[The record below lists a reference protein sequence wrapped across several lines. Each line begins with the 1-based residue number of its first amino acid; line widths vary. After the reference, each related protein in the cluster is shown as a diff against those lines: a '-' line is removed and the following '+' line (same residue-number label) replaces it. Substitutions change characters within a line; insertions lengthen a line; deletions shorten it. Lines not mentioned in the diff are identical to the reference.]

1 MAGYWV
7 FEALPLPVTSLIP
20 MVLFPLMGILDSD
33 KTSLCYLKET
43 NMMFVGGLVIA
54 IAVEYC
60 NLHTRVALYVIQ
72 LVGCSPRRLNFGLV
86 TVTMFVSMWISNTA
100 ATAMMIPIIE
110 ATLKELETQGIG
122 EMYESIPVDDNDK
135 IESAPQPDPEHKRP
149 TKTTMCYFIST
160 AYAASIGGMGCIVG
174 SGTNLTFKGI
184 YETRFQDSPGVEFAK
199 WIMLNVPMMVIMMYI
214 SLMWLQMIFMG
225 LFRPNSND
233 AKKIRVGTQG
243 EAVARKLIRSKIN
256 EMGPMSFHECAVAAL
271 FTLSV
276 LLWFFRKP
284 QFIAGWAEMITQH
297 KVKDA
302 TAALIVVLLLFV
314 VPARPDFIYIFSKD
328 ESKRPKV
335 ASPALITWKVVQQ
348 KLPWGLIF
356 LLGGGFAL
364 AEASKESKMSE
375 LIAHHLHGIA
385 TLPKFAV
392 MAISCIFATVLT
404 QFSSNVAVANVLLP
418 VLAEMAKVG
427 KVHPLYLMLPTSLC
441 CSFAYCLPVSTPP
454 NAIAAAP
461 CNMASTEMAKA
472 GLGVAIISLLVLFA
486 IFPTLGGVIYT
497 DLSSYPAWVET

>member
-1 MAGYWV
+1 
-7 FEALPLPVTSLIP
+7 
-20 MVLFPLMGILDSD
+20 
-33 KTSLCYLKET
+33 
-43 NMMFVGGLVIA
+43 
-54 IAVEYC
+54 
-60 NLHTRVALYVIQ
+60 
-72 LVGCSPRRLNFGLV
+72 
-86 TVTMFVSMWISNTA
+86 
-100 ATAMMIPIIE
+100 
-110 ATLKELETQGIG
+110 
-122 EMYESIPVDDNDK
+122 
-135 IESAPQPDPEHKRP
+135 
-149 TKTTMCYFIST
+149 
-160 AYAASIGGMGCIVG
+160 
-174 SGTNLTFKGI
+174 
-184 YETRFQDSPGVEFAK
+184 
-199 WIMLNVPMMVIMMYI
+199 MLNVPMMVIMMYI

-356 LLGGGFAL
+356 LLGGGIAL

-375 LIAHHLHGIA
+375 LIAHHLHVIA

-418 VLAEMAKVG
+418 VLAEMAKV
-427 KVHPLYLMLPTSLC
+427 
-441 CSFAYCLPVSTPP
+441 ST
-454 NAIAAAP
+454 
-461 CNMASTEMAKA
+461 
-472 GLGVAIISLLVLFA
+472 
-486 IFPTLGGVIYT
+486 
-497 DLSSYPAWVET
+497 